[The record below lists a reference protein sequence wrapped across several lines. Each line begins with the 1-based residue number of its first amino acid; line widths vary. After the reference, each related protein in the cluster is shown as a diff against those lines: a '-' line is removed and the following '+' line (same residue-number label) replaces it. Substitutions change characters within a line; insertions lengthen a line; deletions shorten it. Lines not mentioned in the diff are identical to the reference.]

1 MLNAS
6 IIWTILEVLS
16 HTFFH
21 YWNFVQKANF
31 SRIAGNSNASSMM
44 SWVEGICKQSLLM
57 LREKCAR
64 TNYHAYLDFWRL
76 VSPTRIVPPS
86 LEPPVQANLSSSN
99 AQLFPHLWWHFSI
112 HTAASSILLQETPK
126 MHLLQ
131 YPTNS
136 HQESARSYWIPAQAS
151 AASHPLGGWQP
162 VLACYR
168 LLSRNP
174 MPSERW
180 RKVPG
185 GDWLWTGGPLRR
197 WQKGAGVTKR
207 RWRLREVTRKAV
219 AVSPSSDP
227 WKSKKDVQPLKIHP
241 AEWTKNLQLH

>member
-1 MLNAS
+1 MYIPLYFLTPSCSLGQLWCCIQHPVVSCLDDRTVFDHVMLNAS

-112 HTAASSILLQETPK
+112 HTAASSILLQETSK

-136 HQESARSYWIPAQAS
+136 HLHNKFRSIP
-151 AASHPLGGWQP
+151 
-162 VLACYR
+162 
-168 LLSRNP
+168 
-174 MPSERW
+174 
-180 RKVPG
+180 
-185 GDWLWTGGPLRR
+185 
-197 WQKGAGVTKR
+197 
-207 RWRLREVTRKAV
+207 
-219 AVSPSSDP
+219 
-227 WKSKKDVQPLKIHP
+227 
-241 AEWTKNLQLH
+241 